1 MNNQEAQLI
10 LQAYR
15 PGGQDASDPLMA
27 EALEHARRDP
37 EMQKWLT
44 AEQAIDLR
52 VQTKL
57 RTAITV
63 PVELKANLLALPKMA
78 RPVSRWRRLVWL
90 AAAAAVAF
98 LLGIAAL
105 WLRAGNPAQ
114 LASFRETMV
123 RYSMQEREHIT
134 FEASDIPQI
143 RKWLQ
148 SRGIRTDFELPGGL
162 RGKRAE
168 GCRVVEWNG
177 QKVALICFV
186 LTGGH
191 HVDFFVMDRAG
202 VPGLAGSGAPQ
213 FAQAG
218 ALLTATWTAGNQ
230 VYLLTGGGN
239 RKLLQK
245 LLQQT

>member
-1 MNNQEAQLI
+1 MNNQEAHLI

-27 EALEHARRDP
+27 EALEQARRDP
-37 EMQKWLT
+37 ELQKWLA
-44 AEQAIDLR
+44 AEQALDLR
-52 VQTKL
+52 IQTKV
-57 RTAITV
+57 RSAIIV

-78 RPVSRWRRLVWL
+78 RPVSRWRRPIWL
-90 AAAAAVAF
+90 AAAAVAF

-105 WLRAGNPAQ
+105 WLRPGNPAQ

-134 FEASDIPQI
+134 FEASDITQI
-143 RKWLQ
+143 QKWLQ
-148 SRGIRTDFELPGGL
+148 SRGIKTDFELPGGL
-162 RGKRAE
+162 GGKRTE

-186 LTGGH
+186 LTDGH
-191 HVDFFVMDRAG
+191 HLDLFVLDRAG
-202 VPGLAGSGAPQ
+202 VPGLAGSGGPQ

-239 RKLLQK
+239 RKFLQK
-245 LLQQT
+245 LLKQT